1 MIIPSK
7 WPLIYVCLVQV
18 LRQVIRY
25 RKEQVDIDTG
35 ARRSWVEEE
44 EREVMDLTGASPLP
58 TKPKLVSPL
67 ARLPPTPIKASAR
80 QQQSVVQQQLRQLS
94 DQQRLVEVE
103 ASANPE
109 PSVQSKVRWFGNQG
123 SLTVHKLIAVLLSV

>member
-67 ARLPPTPIKASAR
+67 ARFPPTPIKASAR
-80 QQQSVVQQQLRQLS
+80 QQQSVVQQQLR
-94 DQQRLVEVE
+94 QQRLVEVE

-123 SLTVHKLIAVLLSV
+123 SLTVHKLIAVIRSF